1 MDNANKYL
9 IPKVLTEPVIKK
21 KIISNIFDINKFN
34 DFTIDKREKR
44 SRAFLSIQDGCDFR
58 CTFCIIPFARG
69 KSRSMETS
77 SVIDKIN
84 EFSNLGY
91 NEVVLS
97 GIHLSSYGNDID
109 SNLLELLKLIETYCQ
124 ITNIRLSSI
133 DPADTSKELIDF
145 FSNSKKICPS
155 FHISL
160 QSGSSEILKSMK
172 RRYRLEK
179 FDDILDLIKKNNDSS
194 CIGTDVIAGFP
205 GETEYL
211 FNKSYEYLEGA
222 QLDYFH
228 VFPYSDRRGT
238 KASSRKDKVDNDLKK
253 ERSKA
258 LRGLSDK
265 KKMKFYKRFIG
276 KKLTGISEKN
286 SHARTRNYI
295 DVNIKNNPNIKNGE
309 VVELVIDK
317 VENGRAFGIYV

>member
-109 SNLLELLKLIETYCQ
+109 SNLLELLKLIQLQYDR
-124 ITNIRLSSI
+124 IKS
-133 DPADTSKELIDF
+133 
-145 FSNSKKICPS
+145 FSGKFVQVS
-155 FHISL
+155 F
-160 QSGSSEILKSMK
+160 
-172 RRYRLEK
+172 
-179 FDDILDLIKKNNDSS
+179 KKN
-194 CIGTDVIAGFP
+194 
-205 GETEYL
+205 
-211 FNKSYEYLEGA
+211 
-222 QLDYFH
+222 
-228 VFPYSDRRGT
+228 R
-238 KASSRKDKVDNDLKK
+238 
-253 ERSKA
+253 
-258 LRGLSDK
+258 
-265 KKMKFYKRFIG
+265 
-276 KKLTGISEKN
+276 
-286 SHARTRNYI
+286 
-295 DVNIKNNPNIKNGE
+295 
-309 VVELVIDK
+309 
-317 VENGRAFGIYV
+317 

>member
-1 MDNANKYL
+1 MKPLRTLLLAAGLGTRLRPITLEKPKCL
-9 IPKVLTEPVIKK
+9 ISINGKPLLEHWLRRLEGIDCEATL
-21 KIISNIFDINKFN
+21 INKHYLAEQVDLF
-34 DFTIDKREKR
+34 IDKREKR

-155 FHISL
+155 FHIS
-160 QSGSSEILKSMK
+160 
-172 RRYRLEK
+172 
-179 FDDILDLIKKNNDSS
+179 
-194 CIGTDVIAGFP
+194 
-205 GETEYL
+205 
-211 FNKSYEYLEGA
+211 
-222 QLDYFH
+222 
-228 VFPYSDRRGT
+228 
-238 KASSRKDKVDNDLKK
+238 
-253 ERSKA
+253 
-258 LRGLSDK
+258 
-265 KKMKFYKRFIG
+265 
-276 KKLTGISEKN
+276 
-286 SHARTRNYI
+286 
-295 DVNIKNNPNIKNGE
+295 
-309 VVELVIDK
+309 
-317 VENGRAFGIYV
+317 